1 MTYEAIIKDL
11 KAGKY
16 SPIYLLHGDES
27 YYLDKISSYIEKHVL
42 NEGERSFNQAVLY
55 GKDTE
60 FKTVVD
66 EARQYPMMASHRVV
80 ILKEAQDMR
89 TLKKLE
95 SYAENPSPQSILVIV
110 HKYKKFDSRTK
121 LAKAIK
127 SNGIIFES
135 KKLYDNKVPEWISS
149 YISGKRKGV
158 TIAPEAAM
166 MAAEYLGTDLNK
178 IANELDKVLV
188 NLADQKT
195 ISAANIQEMVGISK
209 DYNVFELQKAI
220 GNMDTEK
227 VFRIVDYFAANE
239 KANPLVM
246 VLSNLYGYFFKVYTA
261 AYHGKKNDN
270 ELKTLLGLP
279 TPYFVKDYRIAARN
293 YNGQRLITIFEALKD
308 ADLKSKGVGARNM
321 DAREVLRDLM
331 IKVFYS

>member
-11 KAGKY
+11 EAKKY
-16 SPIYLLHGDES
+16 SPIYLLHGDEP
-27 YYLDKISSYIEKHVL
+27 YYIDKISNYIEKNVL
-42 NEGERSFNQAVLY
+42 NPGEQSFNQAVLY

-80 ILKEAQDMR
+80 VIKEAQDMR

-95 SYAENPSPQSILVIV
+95 AYAENPSPQSILVIN

-127 SNGIIFES
+127 ANGVLFQS
-135 KKLYDNKVPEWISS
+135 KKLYDNKVPAWISGYLS
-149 YISGKRKGV
+149 NKGV
-158 TIAPEAAM
+158 NIAPDASM
-166 MAAEYLGTDLNK
+166 MAAEFLGTDLNK
-178 IANELDKVLV
+178 IANEMDKVIV
-188 NLADQKT
+188 NLEGQKS
-195 ISAANIQEMVGISK
+195 ISADMIKEMVGISK

-220 GNMDTEK
+220 GTMDTEK
-227 VFRIVDYFAANE
+227 VFRIINYFAANE

-279 TPYFVKDYRIAARN
+279 TPYFVKDYRIAAKN
-293 YNGQRLITIFEALKD
+293 YKGQKLINIFDALKE
-308 ADLKSKGVGARNM
+308 ADLKSKGVGARNQTS
-321 DAREVLRDLM
+321 REVLRELM
-331 IKVFYS
+331 IQVFYG